1 MIASFWPLLRPA
13 LHALEPETAHL
24 ATLAALE
31 RLPRGAA
38 HPDDP
43 RLAVRAFGL
52 DFPNPVGLAAGFD
65 KDARAPD
72 ALLALGFGFVEIGS
86 VTPRPQPGNPRPR
99 LFRLTQDR
107 AIVNRMGFNNEGAEA
122 ARRRLAARA
131 GRTGLVGVNIG
142 ANKDSTDRAADYVAG
157 VKTFAPYAAFFT
169 VNISSPNT
177 PGLRDLQ
184 GRVALDDLVARV
196 IAARDEAA
204 ATSGRRPVLLKIAP
218 DLDLAGLD
226 DVVAVAR
233 ARRLDGLIVSNTTLA
248 RPPSLRDAAAKEAG
262 GLSGAPLFRRST
274 WMLAEAFG
282 RMEGAMPLIGVGG
295 IASGADA
302 LAKLRAGATLVELYS
317 ALVFEGPGLIRAIKA
332 ELLATLSRD
341 GGRLASLIGRDA
353 AAVAAAGPGD

>member
-1 MIASFWPLLRPA
+1 MIAPFWPLLRPA

-31 RLPRGAA
+31 RLPRGATR
-38 HPDDP
+38 PDDP

-99 LFRLTQDR
+99 LFRLTRDR

-184 GRVALDDLVARV
+184 GRAALDDLVARV
-196 IAARDEAA
+196 IEARDEAA
-204 ATSGRRPVLLKIAP
+204 AASGRRPVLLKIAP

-233 ARRLDGLIVSNTTLA
+233 ARGLDGLIVSNTTLA
-248 RPPSLRDAAAKEAG
+248 RPGTLRDGAAKEAG

-274 WMLAEAFG
+274 WMLAETFR
-282 RMEGAMPLIGVGG
+282 RMEGAMPLVGVGG

-341 GGRLASLIGRDA
+341 GGDLASLTGRDA
-353 AAVAAAGPGD
+353 AAVAAAGPGG